1 MSDGQLVRIEWRNRV
16 ALLTIDNPPLNLLK
30 AAVRAALLA
39 AIRTAAAS
47 DPERIVI
54 TGAGK
59 AFVAG
64 ADAREFGDAPIEP
77 HLNDVLRE
85 IAQLSVPTIAAIN
98 GSALGGGL
106 EMIVLHPIPSPPLSA
121 WTGINSIPCWS
132 PTGVPRQRHIQMR
145 CRPLPGMLP
154 AAPEGRRPPS
164 ARWNWWPGVPTGT
177 LMSG

>member
-85 IAQLSVPTIAAIN
+85 ILRATLDSEMFDLQLRRYRLKDPF
-98 GSALGGGL
+98 
-106 EMIVLHPIPSPPLSA
+106 SA
-121 WTGINSIPCWS
+121 WWRGPVFFWRT
-132 PTGVPRQRHIQMR
+132 QR
-145 CRPLPGMLP
+145 
-154 AAPEGRRPPS
+154 ERRTRMDICHS
-164 ARWNWWPGVPTGT
+164 
-177 LMSG
+177 

>member
-64 ADAREFGDAPIEP
+64 ADA
-77 HLNDVLRE
+77 
-85 IAQLSVPTIAAIN
+85 T
-98 GSALGGGL
+98 ALQHDRG
-106 EMIVLHPIPSPPLSA
+106 
-121 WTGINSIPCWS
+121 
-132 PTGVPRQRHIQMR
+132 RQCAEVER
-145 CRPLPGMLP
+145 
-154 AAPEGRRPPS
+154 RRPHRRRRIRRGRDALQLAITDVAS
-164 ARWNWWPGVPTGT
+164 AQGVILRLAVLVVNFFFALPVHLVEWLESFFQKRFLGKLTAFILLLGFESLVAEDMCEVADCAATG
-177 LMSG
+177 M